1 MKNDIVPP
9 VSGAKSPAGSDS
21 KGGVQTDYEILR
33 LLRQVATEAG
43 FSHFMVA
50 RPPSGDGQR
59 FQDRLVLS
67 NWPADLVRQY
77 DQSEAFAASPVVER
91 LRQTRLP
98 VYGDATLLLPAGQPA
113 DPALHA
119 AFSTL
124 GIASVFAVMMQTADD
139 QGFIFTLAGSR
150 ALPEMDEVPR
160 LYFALLQ
167 IMDRYERTMTSRAAT
182 TERLSMREVECLRW
196 AAAGKSSDEIAIIL
210 GISAYTVSSYFKTA
224 TRKLGAVNRMQAIAR
239 AIRLKLL

>member
-1 MKNDIVPP
+1 MAGDGK
-9 VSGAKSPAGSDS
+9 GA
-21 KGGVQTDYEILR
+21 VQTDYEILR
-33 LLRQVATEAG
+33 LLRQMTTDAG

-50 RPPSGDGQR
+50 RPPSSDVQR
-59 FQDRLVLS
+59 FQDRLILS

-77 DQSEAFAASPVVER
+77 DQADVFAASLLVDRV
-91 LRQTRLP
+91 RQTRLP
-98 VYGDATLLLPAGQPA
+98 VYGDIALMLSA
-113 DPALHA
+113 DRRQDHGLHA
-119 AFSTL
+119 AFTGL
-124 GIASVFAVMMQTADD
+124 GMVSIFAVMMLTGDE
-139 QGFIFTLAGSR
+139 QGVVLTLAGSR
-150 ALPEMDEVPR
+150 ALPDADEVPR
-160 LYFALLQ
+160 LYFSLLQ
-167 IMDRYERTMTSRAAT
+167 IMDRYERAMASRVTA